1 MQGRLRFRNPDE
13 LERAR
18 RMGISDPDRIYG
30 LEDLAQGEVMF
41 AATGV
46 TNGAFLRGVQFFSGG
61 AKTYS
66 VVMRSKS
73 GTIRSI
79 ESTHHFDRKPNYG
92 WLSTI
97 GS

>member
-1 MQGRLRFRNPDE
+1 
-13 LERAR
+13 
-18 RMGISDPDRIYG
+18 MGISDEHRVYR
-30 LEDLAQGEVMF
+30 LEELAQGEVMF

-46 TNGAFLRGVQFFSGG
+46 TDGAFLGGVKFFGGG
-61 AKTYS
+61 ARTTS

-73 GTIRSI
+73 GTTRII

-92 WLSTI
+92 WLTGL